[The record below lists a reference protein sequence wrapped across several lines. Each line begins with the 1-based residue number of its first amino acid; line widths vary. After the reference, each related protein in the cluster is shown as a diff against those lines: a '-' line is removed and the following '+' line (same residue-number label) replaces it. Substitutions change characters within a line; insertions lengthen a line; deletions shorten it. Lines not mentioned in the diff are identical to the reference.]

1 MQIFSVEFGLDYKGE
16 VVENTIATLPFKV
29 ETFADLWMQLELGEK
44 DGSTKQRLID
54 TLAEVEVDVKFDSFG
69 FGNIYNQVGE
79 LAFDIN
85 NPEEFQLTSLS
96 PEGETVIEFDDED
109 EEDYSD
115 DEEETKTLH

>member
-1 MQIFSVEFGLDYKGE
+1 MQIFSVEFCFNYKGE
-16 VVENTIATLPFKV
+16 LVQDVTATLTFEV
-29 ETFADLWMQLELGEK
+29 DTFADLWMQLELGEK

-115 DEEETKTLH
+115 DEEESKTLH

>member
-1 MQIFSVEFGLDYKGE
+1 MQIFSVEFSLNYKGE
-16 VVENTIATLPFKV
+16 LVQDVIATLTFEV
-29 ETFADLWMQLELGEK
+29 DTFADLWMQLELGEK

-115 DEEETKTLH
+115 DEEESKTLH